1 MLCTMG
7 YMDTDRLT
15 PLQVEAMKSEML
27 SLVHDISHGGWVSV
41 QLLWSACDTSLSPK
55 QQQYFYK
62 VMYELF
68 DEGKIESRKST
79 NPNEWDIRICPLYF
93 LLLSSKTRS

>member
-1 MLCTMG
+1 MSCTMG
-7 YMDTDRLT
+7 CMETYRLT
-15 PLQVEAMKSEML
+15 PRQVEAMKNEML
-27 SLVHDISHGGWVSV
+27 SLVQDISHGGWISV
-41 QLLWSACDTSLSPK
+41 QLLWSACDASLSPK